1 MTASEVSATEPDWHR
16 EQPER
21 FWDPGRK
28 LLRSIR
34 GYQRWNARRGPI
46 AWLVKR
52 TYVLRHR
59 FWSVVTAADIP
70 INTQIGGGLLL
81 THPTG
86 VVVHP
91 TAKIGVNCLLFQQVT
106 LVENVVVGGH
116 VDIGAGAKIL
126 RPVHIGNHA
135 QIGGN
140 AVVLHDVPER
150 GIAVG
155 IPARVLDRAV
165 QSSS

>member
-1 MTASEVSATEPDWHR
+1 MTAPEVSATEPDWDR

-34 GYQRWNARRGPI
+34 GYQRWNARGGPI
-46 AWLVKR
+46 AWFAKR
-52 TYVLRHR
+52 VYVLRHR
-59 FWSVVTAADIP
+59 FWSIVTAADIP

-140 AVVLHDVPER
+140 AVVLHDVPEH

-155 IPARVLDRAV
+155 VPARVLERTTLD
-165 QSSS
+165 